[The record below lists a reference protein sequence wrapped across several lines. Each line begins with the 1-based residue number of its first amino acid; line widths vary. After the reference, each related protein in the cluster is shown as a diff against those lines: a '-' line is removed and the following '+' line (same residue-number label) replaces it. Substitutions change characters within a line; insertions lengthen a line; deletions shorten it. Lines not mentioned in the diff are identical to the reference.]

1 MNYALFRKPSRY
13 IDNEINAIR
22 KEGDIKT
29 ALCFPDTYEIGM
41 SHLGL
46 KILYHIINS
55 LPFASAERV
64 FAPWIDYE
72 SYLRKHGLPLTSLEF
87 QRPLK
92 DFEILGF
99 TLQYE
104 LSYTNILNMLDLG
117 GIPVRSSERDDR
129 YPLVIAGGPCAV
141 NPVPLGP
148 FMDAFVIGDGED
160 VIKEILN
167 LCSEFRNRENL
178 LTALSKIDGIY
189 VPSVHDSG
197 NQKVRRRFVKNLDDV
212 PFPDSPAVPYASII
226 HDRVAIEIARGC
238 SKGCRFCQAGMTYR
252 PVRERSLQNV
262 LSLAQRS
269 ISKTG
274 YEEISFTSLSSGD
287 YSCLLPL
294 ISNFNSLCAG
304 SNISVSLPSLRVGS
318 IDTDILKEIKSVR
331 KTGFTI
337 APEAGTARLRS
348 VINKDFTDSEYADT
362 LNRIFTEGWRHLKLY
377 FMIGLPAETMNDID
391 GIIEMAKLAALQGRS
406 ITGKPVNINVGISAF
421 VPKPHT
427 PFQWVGQ
434 NSYAKLREKQDYLK
448 KVFRKKGINFKGQHV
463 EVSLLEA
470 LFSRGDEKCS
480 SLLETAW
487 REGCRFDGWSE
498 MFDFN
503 KWLNAADK
511 TGIDIHSQATRTID
525 INVKLPWHFID
536 TGITDAF
543 FRKEYERSV
552 IGKTTPDCRNRCYAC
567 GLECSEVESNETDHE
582 KQSQALKWKK
592 SKRDLETDLAPIAHQ
607 PLPRKL
613 RVSFAKT
620 GVLRYLSHQEVMTA
634 LLRAMRRANIPIA
647 YSAGFHPHPRI
658 SFGPALSAG
667 VEGLKEFFDVELST
681 FMAPSVFVDKLNSR
695 MPEGLGILGAI
706 PISSSEK
713 ALNEIISSYD
723 YEIILENG
731 DNTSINAFL
740 KVESFTVERKNRQV
754 DIRPMVEKAI
764 IEGNK
769 LHLKLTDT
777 EAAKARLSEILE
789 SMFHKPADEIYKIS
803 VKRIGL
809 YGYNSVTSA
818 VKESTK

>member
-1 MNYALFRKPSRY
+1 
-13 IDNEINAIR
+13 
-22 KEGDIKT
+22 
-29 ALCFPDTYEIGM
+29 
-41 SHLGL
+41 
-46 KILYHIINS
+46 
-55 LPFASAERV
+55 
-64 FAPWIDYE
+64 
-72 SYLRKHGLPLTSLEF
+72 
-87 QRPLK
+87 
-92 DFEILGF
+92 
-99 TLQYE
+99 
-104 LSYTNILNMLDLG
+104 
-117 GIPVRSSERDDR
+117 
-129 YPLVIAGGPCAV
+129 
-141 NPVPLGP
+141 
-148 FMDAFVIGDGED
+148 
-160 VIKEILN
+160 
-167 LCSEFRNRENL
+167 
-178 LTALSKIDGIY
+178 
-189 VPSVHDSG
+189 
-197 NQKVRRRFVKNLDDV
+197 
-212 PFPDSPAVPYASII
+212 
-226 HDRVAIEIARGC
+226 
-238 SKGCRFCQAGMTYR
+238 
-252 PVRERSLQNV
+252 
-262 LSLAQRS
+262 
-269 ISKTG
+269 
-274 YEEISFTSLSSGD
+274 
-287 YSCLLPL
+287 
-294 ISNFNSLCAG
+294 
-304 SNISVSLPSLRVGS
+304 
-318 IDTDILKEIKSVR
+318 
-331 KTGFTI
+331 
-337 APEAGTARLRS
+337 
-348 VINKDFTDSEYADT
+348 
-362 LNRIFTEGWRHLKLY
+362 
-377 FMIGLPAETMNDID
+377 MIGLPAETMNDID

-427 PFQWVGQ
+427 PFQWAGQ
-434 NSYAKLREKQDYLK
+434 DSYAELREKQDYLK
-448 KVFRKKGINFKGQHV
+448 KAFRKKGINVKGQHV

-498 MFDFN
+498 MFDFD
-503 KWLNAADK
+503 KWLNAAGK

-552 IGKTTPDCRNRCYAC
+552 NGETTPDCRNRCYAC
-567 GLECSEVESNETDHE
+567 GLECSEMKSNETGHE
-582 KQSQALKWKK
+582 GQSQDLKWKK
-592 SKRDLETDLAPIAHQ
+592 SKRDLETDLAPLAHQ

-634 LLRAMRRANIPIA
+634 LLRAMRRANIPLA

-681 FMAPSVFVDKLNSR
+681 FMAPSAFVDKLNSR
-695 MPEGLGILGAI
+695 MPEGLSILSAI
-706 PISSSEK
+706 PISSREK
-713 ALNEIISSYD
+713 ALNEIISRYD
-723 YEIILENG
+723 YEIIMENG

-777 EAAKARLSEILE
+777 VAAKARLSEILE
-789 SMFHKPADEIYKIS
+789 SMFHKPADEIYKNS

-818 VKESTK
+818 VKESAK